1 MSDPVSDAE
10 NRPVMALMGEF
21 SAGKSTLANLLLG
34 EGRSPVK
41 VTATQLPPV
50 WFSYGMGEPYAVG
63 LDGSQTPIRFEDL
76 EEVSVHETS
85 HVRVFL
91 TAEILEFMDLIDMPG
106 ISDPNMSPEV
116 WQRLLHNAT
125 GVIWCSHANQA
136 WRQSEAAVWEEIPDA
151 LYANSLLLLTRF
163 DKIIGATNRM
173 RVLRRV
179 KAETRDLF
187 RGVFPVSLI
196 EALTAGED
204 REKWLGSGAE
214 EFLTEL
220 LEIVM
225 NAPKPEPV
233 AEEPAEAV
241 LPRRVARAAGDRPT
255 ARPSREDGE
264 RPVA

>member
-1 MSDPVSDAE
+1 MTDVLTDPED
-10 NRPVMALMGEF
+10 RPVIALMGEF

-63 LDGSQTPIRFEDL
+63 LDGTETPIRFEDL
-76 EEVSVHETS
+76 ERVSVHDTS
-85 HVRVFL
+85 HVRIFL

-116 WQRLLHNAT
+116 WQRLLHCAA

-136 WRQSEAAVWEEIPDA
+136 WRQSEAAVWEEISEE
-151 LYANSLLLLTRF
+151 LYSNSLLLLTRF
-163 DKIIGATNRM
+163 DKIIGETNRM
-173 RVLRRV
+173 RVLKRV
-179 KAETRDLF
+179 RSETRDLF

-233 AEEPAEAV
+233 AEEPQEAV
-241 LPRRVARAAGDRPT
+241 LPRRVARVAGERQT
-255 ARPSREDGE
+255 ARPSSQD
-264 RPVA
+264 